1 MSPKTNDRRS
11 WDRLGR
17 LVLVA
22 LTGFGCAT
30 SPLEPESDALTRA
43 RSRWAAAAVESYSFE
58 VQRFCFCGPDFTR
71 RIRVEVIDGSV
82 GTVVYVD
89 SGEPVPDPTA
99 APVVEDLFDEI
110 QDAIDREAHSLVA
123 EYDADLGHPTEVSID
138 YLEFAVDEEMAF
150 SVTAFET
157 L

>member
-1 MSPKTNDRRS
+1 LE
-11 WDRLGR
+11 RLGR

-22 LTGFGCAT
+22 LTGFGCTT

-43 RSRWAAAAVESYSFE
+43 RSRWATAAVESYRFE
-58 VQRFCFCGPDFTR
+58 FQRFCFCAPDFIR

-82 GTVVYVD
+82 RTVVYVD
-89 SGEPVPDPTA
+89 SSEPVPDPTA
-99 APVVEDLFDEI
+99 APVIEDLFEEI
-110 QDAIDREAHSLVA
+110 QDAIDRQAHSLVT
-123 EYDADLGHPTEVSID
+123 EYDAELGHPTEVSID

-150 SVTAFET
+150 SVTAFEA